1 MSHLPLVMQFKENL
15 VTLGITCPVEVAKQ
29 VSEPFVSAL
38 IRGHFK
44 YNQSFLIQP
53 DEEARIWNQLDT
65 WNKISPINAP
75 FIFESV
81 KVRFA
86 EYRISMIKTGYPT
99 RTERPA
105 DCLVSLPDGTVVD
118 VTQVPAFEPL
128 VAHLQQELEH
138 CHE

>member
-15 VTLGITCPVEVAKQ
+15 VTLGLTCPVELSKQ

-44 YNQSFLIQP
+44 YNQSFLIQQ

-75 FIFESV
+75 FIFQSV
-81 KVRFA
+81 KARFN
-86 EYRISMIKTGYPT
+86 EYRACMIRTGCPT
-99 RTERPA
+99 SKDRAA
-105 DCLVSLPDGTVVD
+105 DCLVTLPNGEVID
-118 VTQVPAFEPL
+118 VTQVPTFEPL

>member
-15 VTLGITCPVEVAKQ
+15 VALGLTCPVELSKQ

-44 YNQSFLIQP
+44 YSQSFLIQE

-65 WNKISPINAP
+65 WNKISPINAQ
-75 FIFESV
+75 FIFQSV
-81 KVRFA
+81 KARFN
-86 EYRISMIKTGYPT
+86 EFRGCMIRTGCPINK
-99 RTERPA
+99 ERM
-105 DCLVSLPDGTVVD
+105 PDFKVILSDDKVID